1 MKFLNPLVL
10 LAICATCSCNKARD
24 LASKLG
30 DQLEQSAPDETVS
43 EISEKDFKSFTQQP
57 DVLVVVDFYADW
69 CGPCR
74 ELSPLLESV
83 VKEHKGAVR
92 LGKINVDQAK
102 ELATREGVRSIPDVR
117 MFRNG
122 SLVDKFVG
130 GLPETEIRRRIDRQF
145 RDQPETPPEKSGK
158 DGKSAKK
165 EPAIKP
171 MDKDWLPKGVE
182 RK

>member
-1 MKFLNPLVL
+1 MKWLTPFVL

-24 LASKLG
+24 LATKLG
-30 DQLEQSAPDETVS
+30 DQLEQSTPDEIVS

-57 DVLVVVDFYADW
+57 DVLVVIDFYADW

-74 ELSPLLESV
+74 QLSPILETIA
-83 VKEHKGAVR
+83 KEHKGAVR
-92 LGKINVDQAK
+92 LGKINVDHAK
-102 ELATREGVRSIPDVR
+102 ELATRENVRSIPDVR
-117 MFRNG
+117 LFRNG
-122 SLVDKFVG
+122 TMVDKFVG
-130 GLPETEIRRRIDRQF
+130 APPETEIRTRIDRQLE
-145 RDQPETPPEKSGK
+145 DQSETQEEKPGK

-171 MDKDWLPKGVE
+171 MEKDWLPKGIE